1 MTDVGKVYGRLTIT
15 RIIKAADTPSKRTL
29 AVCDCQCGT
38 KGKIIPLRYLRG
50 KNTNSCGC
58 FRREKLI
65 ARVGSQKRSQ
75 GPVVARMINRLS
87 EPDELDDILGRE

>member
-15 RIIKAADTPSKRTL
+15 RIIKAADSPSKRTL

-38 KGKIIPLRYLRG
+38 KGKIIPLKDLRNQ
-50 KNTNSCGC
+50 NTQSCGC

-65 ARVGSQKRSQ
+65 KRLGSRKRNQ
-75 GPVVARMINRLS
+75 GPIVARMINQLS
-87 EPDELDDILGRE
+87 ESDELDDILGKE

>member
-15 RIIKAADTPSKRTL
+15 RIIHAADTPSKRTL

-38 KGKIIPLRYLRG
+38 KGKIIPLKDLRG
-50 KNTNSCGC
+50 QNTQSCGC

-65 ARVGSQKRSQ
+65 ARIGSRKRSQ
-75 GPVVARMINRLS
+75 GPVVARMLNRLS
-87 EPDELDDILGRE
+87 EPDEFDDFLGRE

>member
-15 RIIKAADTPSKRTL
+15 RIINAADTPSKRTL

-38 KGKIIPLRYLRG
+38 KGKIIPLKSLRN
-50 KNTNSCGC
+50 KNTQSCGC
-58 FRREKLI
+58 FRRERLI
-65 ARVGSQKRSQ
+65 TRVGSRKRNQ
-75 GPVVARMINRLS
+75 GPIVARMINRLS